1 MGRKNVFNSMQN
13 SMSLS
18 AGRCRP
24 DIICNVDIWRYRNL
38 LHRSLIQQL
47 ERFTED
53 FLLKKYRFEVKT
65 VDINVFWEISSNSH
79 RTEYFENSTFILIS
93 NIQFL
98 ELKIPGYNYW
108 FKMILRWI
116 YLNQWSSAL
125 IRDFI
130 EQFKLKIILHNKC
143 KISTYADVNQ
153 TR

>member
-1 MGRKNVFNSMQN
+1 MGRKNVFNSIQN
-13 SMSLS
+13 TMSLS

-24 DIICNVDIWRYRNL
+24 DIICNVDIWRYKNL
-38 LHRSLIQQL
+38 LQRSLIQQL

-53 FLLKKYRFEVKT
+53 FLLKRFEVKT
-65 VDINVFWEISSNSH
+65 VDKKVFWEISSNSH
-79 RTEYFENSTFILIS
+79 RTEYFENSTFILTI

-98 ELKIPGYNYW
+98 ELKIPGYSYW
-108 FKMILRWI
+108 FKMILRRI
-116 YLNQWSSAL
+116 YLNHWSSAL

-143 KISTYADVNQ
+143 KISTYADVHQ

>member
-13 SMSLS
+13 SVSLS
-18 AGRCRP
+18 AQRCRH
-24 DIICNVDIWRYRNL
+24 DIISSIDIWRYRNL
-38 LHRSLIQQL
+38 LQRRLFQQL

-53 FLLKKYRFEVKT
+53 FLLKKYRLEVKT
-65 VDINVFWEISSNSH
+65 VDIKVCWEISCNSH

-108 FKMILRWI
+108 FEMILRWI
-116 YLNQWSSAL
+116 YLNQRISAL
-125 IRDFI
+125 MRDFI